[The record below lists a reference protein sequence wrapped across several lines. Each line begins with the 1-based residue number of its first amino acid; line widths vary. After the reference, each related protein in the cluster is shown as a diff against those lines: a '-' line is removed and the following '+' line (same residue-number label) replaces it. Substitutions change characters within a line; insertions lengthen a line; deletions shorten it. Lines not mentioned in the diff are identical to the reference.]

1 MLHPPNR
8 NCCIQRFYFL
18 INNGYITVELYI
30 AMYLL
35 YSVFLIM
42 AIYIVLN
49 HGVVFKLPALLL
61 AFRTIATMQ
70 RALAE
75 L

>member
-1 MLHPPNR
+1 
-8 NCCIQRFYFL
+8 
-18 INNGYITVELYI
+18 
-30 AMYLL
+30 MYLL

-42 AIYIVLN
+42 TIYFVFN

-61 AFRTIATMQ
+61 VFRTIATKQ
-70 RALAE
+70 RALAD

>member
-1 MLHPPNR
+1 M
-8 NCCIQRFYFL
+8 QRFYYL

-30 AMYLL
+30 VMYLL

-42 AIYIVLN
+42 TIYFVLN

-61 AFRTIATMQ
+61 AFRTIATKQ
-70 RALAE
+70 RALAD

>member
-1 MLHPPNR
+1 
-8 NCCIQRFYFL
+8 
-18 INNGYITVELYI
+18 
-30 AMYLL
+30 
-35 YSVFLIM
+35 M

-49 HGVVFKLPALLL
+49 HGVAFKLPALLL

-75 L
+75 LWIE

>member
-1 MLHPPNR
+1 M
-8 NCCIQRFYFL
+8 QRFYFL

-30 AMYLL
+30 AMYLV